1 MLQLWEAFSSGCFSE
16 SPLAALIT
24 GPGAALWARCA
35 HACSWEK
42 AAHLI
47 LTTRTKTTHT
57 NTHARAHARAR
68 LSPRNQSA
76 SCSGTFLSSL
86 LQLRLHRQ
94 QQPVTLRTTWA
105 GFKTWLFVYFLN
117 PHLAQHLRSE
127 DVERRCSCQTSVKL
141 LSVSGAHTEGKSWTR
156 SPCVGHRRRWETSTR
171 LSPRKHHGCRR

>member
-1 MLQLWEAFSSGCFSE
+1 MHALEKKPRIWFSRHGRK
-16 SPLAALIT
+16 P
-24 GPGAALWARCA
+24 
-35 HACSWEK
+35 
-42 AAHLI
+42 
-47 LTTRTKTTHT
+47 HT

-117 PHLAQHLRSE
+117 PHLTQQLRSE